1 MDTRLF
7 RNNHPLFYR
16 GSPRYYN
23 ASLEHFPIQNQTLL
37 NWRIRIKISIQRMT
51 DLIIL
56 VKNNLLIITVLDEQ
70 MTVVITTSGYDN
82 NNDERQLMSELI
94 SQGI

>member
-1 MDTRLF
+1 M
-7 RNNHPLFYR
+7 
-16 GSPRYYN
+16 
-23 ASLEHFPIQNQTLL
+23 
-37 NWRIRIKISIQRMT
+37 SIQRMT

-56 VKNNLLIITVLDEQ
+56 VNNNLLISTVLDEQ
-70 MTVVITTSGYDN
+70 MTVAYSYHNITSGYDN